1 MTLSTNQ
8 DALNVRRALQTYRAG
23 HVFSLV
29 LVFIGKAACFLLG
42 ALIILHLV
50 FALMPWTLLPVL
62 WDGSIVA
69 FGMAALFFILSKCI
83 VHKPTLR
90 DIAVIAE
97 KKARLPH
104 PWLSLAMELDDGVA
118 PGSSE

>member
-1 MTLSTNQ
+1 MTLSINH
-8 DALNVRRALQTYRAG
+8 DSLEVRRALQAYRRG

-42 ALIILHLV
+42 ALIIFQLV

-69 FGMAALFFILSKCI
+69 FG
-83 VHKPTLR
+83 
-90 DIAVIAE
+90 
-97 KKARLPH
+97 
-104 PWLSLAMELDDGVA
+104 
-118 PGSSE
+118 